1 MGSIPIAR
9 SIFPVPGVTM
19 DQNTPTNEV
28 SEAAADEPENLA
40 VAVPYEEFKAG
51 LPVGRFRLIV
61 NPDRA
66 YRYVRHRL
74 FLNGISIPLL
84 GTGIALAIV
93 GYIVPGVVVCLL
105 GWGLRRFVKSQAA
118 KILLHLI
125 QNDAKV
131 YHEAIDFEI
140 MEVRLAQD

>member
-1 MGSIPIAR
+1 
-9 SIFPVPGVTM
+9 M
-19 DQNTPTNEV
+19 DETTPTNEAGAEGAA
-28 SEAAADEPENLA
+28 EADNLA

-61 NPDRA
+61 NPERA
-66 YRYVRHRL
+66 YKYVRHRL
-74 FLNGISIPLL
+74 YLNGISIPLL
-84 GTGIALAIV
+84 GMGIALGLV
-93 GYIVPGVVVCLL
+93 GYLIPGSIICVL
-105 GWGLRRFVKSQAA
+105 GFGMRWFVRREAP

-131 YHEAIDFEI
+131 YYESIEFEI

>member
-1 MGSIPIAR
+1 MND
-9 SIFPVPGVTM
+9 T
-19 DQNTPTNEV
+19 TPSNEAG
-28 SEAAADEPENLA
+28 AAGAAEPENHA

-61 NPDRA
+61 NPERA
-66 YRYVRHRL
+66 YKYVRHRL
-74 FLNGISIPLL
+74 YLNGISIPLL
-84 GTGIALAIV
+84 GTGVALGLT
-93 GYIVPGVVVCLL
+93 GYLIPGTIFCVL
-105 GWGLRRFVKSQAA
+105 GFGMRWFVKKEAP

-131 YHEAIDFEI
+131 YYESIEFEI

>member
-1 MGSIPIAR
+1 
-9 SIFPVPGVTM
+9 M
-19 DQNTPTNEV
+19 DQNTPTDDV
-28 SEAAADEPENLA
+28 SAAAAAEPESLA
-40 VAVPYEEFKAG
+40 VAVPYDEFKAG

-74 FLNGISIPLL
+74 YLNGISIPLL
-84 GTGIALAIV
+84 GTGVALGLV
-93 GYIVPGVVVCLL
+93 GYLIPGTLFCAI
-105 GWGLRRFVKSQAA
+105 GFGLRWFVKKEAA

-131 YHEAIDFEI
+131 YYESIEFEI